1 MIKRNYLYVI
11 AFILIMFML
20 VSCGPRVEVP
30 TAHVGKRSTSSGLQE
45 KLIYPSKFRLQFQWP
60 GTTGDSLILVEA
72 ADYAVQEKMRIFIP
86 KDELNLELEV
96 RGTFA
101 ISNNEE
107 NVNKVFARISPN
119 KLSDRIYYIQMDTV
133 YQTYA
138 QPIIREAVRSII
150 TNYTISEIMNNREA
164 IGQELAQSVIEKLKN
179 TPITSIY
186 FGLADIQPPQVIVRA
201 QESAKERE
209 IAIKEAE
216 NEKMVSLKKAEA
228 AYEVAVKQQEVDLKE
243 AETQVLVNKKLTEG
257 VNEAFV
263 TQRALK
269 VLASLAENE
278 NTVFFLPMEAMKNPS
293 IMMGMLN
300 RENLGK

>member
-1 MIKRNYLYVI
+1 
-11 AFILIMFML
+11 
-20 VSCGPRVEVP
+20 
-30 TAHVGKRSTSSGLQE
+30 
-45 KLIYPSKFRLQFQWP
+45 
-60 GTTGDSLILVEA
+60 
-72 ADYAVQEKMRIFIP
+72 MRIFIP